1 MARIY
6 NTFEF
11 VGNLNLPKDDEKFH
25 RVNKKDSGWEGHTI
39 RFAVNESPTNGQFV
53 ELFGMTD
60 INHPFPIK
68 TTARSKRDS
77 EGNYVNGGTIEI
89 PFTDRLNEE
98 YVRMVAD
105 FRKIIVD
112 FTKDDE
118 AKQKGYHLRYQ
129 IRQLEEKE
137 ELTDKEQEELKKLY
151 KEHDGTVPERKEFIS
166 AYDAVLH
173 MAKNLNEHK
182 AERFKVTGNVN
193 FNYYNGNVQK
203 RFEIQ
208 TIEIVTNE
216 QPNGLKVTADLH
228 FAKDAVD
235 KSSFKDEKK
244 LYIDTYVLS
253 YDRDTKKDQFFPLQ
267 TVINAEK
274 LDLENERHKAMF
286 NYLHK
291 KFEVKDRKVV
301 NHLAFELK
309 VVRGSE
315 KKEFTLEDCT
325 DEQKEAIA
333 FGWNKVEDF
342 APKGGAFGDTI
353 EEYRITKPLLKV
365 LSGNDFTN
373 GALESAYEPDDLI
386 YTPPVKDET
395 PTEEVVK
402 DDAPKEE
409 PKMNNLDDELEGLF
423 G

>member
-11 VGNLNLPKDDEKFH
+11 IGTLNISRDDDKFH
-25 RVNKKDSGWEGHTI
+25 RINKKDSGWEGHTV

-60 INHPFPIK
+60 ANHPFPIK

-89 PFTDRLNEE
+89 PFADRLNEE

-151 KEHDGTVPERKEFIS
+151 KEHDETVPERKEFIS

-253 YDRDTKKDQFFPLQ
+253 YDRDSKKDQFFPLQ

-274 LDLENERHKAMF
+274 LDLEDERHKGML
-286 NYLHK
+286 NYLNK
-291 KFEVKDRKVV
+291 KFEVKDRKSVF
-301 NHLAFELK
+301 HLPFELK
-309 VVRGSE
+309 VLRGSE
-315 KKEFTLEDCT
+315 KKEFTIDDCT
-325 DEQKEAIA
+325 DEQKEAISFNLA
-333 FGWNKVEDF
+333 KVEDF

-353 EEYRITKPLLKV
+353 EEYRVTKPLLKV
-365 LSGNDFTN
+365 LSGNDFTE
-373 GALESAYEPDDLI
+373 GAIDAGIEPDDLV
-386 YTPPVKDET
+386 YTPPVKEE
-395 PTEEVVK
+395 PIGEEVK
-402 DDAPKEE
+402 NDAPKEQ
-409 PKMNNLDDELEGLF
+409 PKLNDLDDEFDSLF